1 MIKRSS
7 LWHFIYL
14 NYWKTLFYLS
24 AYYVVPAYSEIHYL
38 LRSLINIINWDAGN
52 PGVVE
57 KNESEFRQLFSLR
70 CGLG

>member
-1 MIKRSS
+1 M
-7 LWHFIYL
+7 
-14 NYWKTLFYLS
+14 FYLS